1 MMTSVSIVNAKGQY
15 ARPIREWTSRRITPA
30 QFQEKNRV
38 PEHSSQTL
46 FIWTPFSLEKC
57 HQSLVFIWH
66 LTSANGA
73 ITVLE
78 SSCVQVFLTSS
89 FIPLDFNKSRS
100 DQCTCPRR
108 HKNKIQKRV
117 KCKRLPDCHIKAS
130 HMNSLTASRPTLRH
144 IEMRPANLLSEYGN
158 REITTTWYYVNS
170 RRDVDWYSTLIN
182 SRRNVDSEKFKSQMG
197 FEPTTLRDLVGCS
210 TTELLGTLWWA
221 RFKLWVLTGTASR
234 GYTATCW
241 LPWTH

>member
-144 IEMRPANLLSEYGN
+144 IEMCPTNLLSEDTN
-158 REITTTWYYVNS
+158 REITKTWYYVNS
-170 RRDVDWYSTLIN
+170 RRH
-182 SRRNVDSEKFKSQMG
+182 VDSEKIRVPDGIWTHDPLWSSDPLPLSHWRLCGEQG
-197 FEPTTLRDLVGCS
+197 SNCGYWL
-210 TTELLGTLWWA
+210 EL
-221 RFKLWVLTGTASR
+221 ASR

-241 LPWTH
+241 FKWTH